1 MNDLKIEPLSPE
13 WQVLSEHMQ
22 KLLGADCKAL
32 ETAVGDRTI
41 ITLQARVALLRGLLD
56 LPKKGRP
63 APVRPL
69 GFETK

>member
-1 MNDLKIEPLSPE
+1 
-13 WQVLSEHMQ
+13 MQ

-56 LPKKGRP
+56 LPKMSRP

-69 GFETK
+69 GFETR